1 MLKGRALGGLGQEDR
16 GLEGLEELLN
26 SVPFQEYECAMWALR
41 IERRKLAAVH
51 ALDLFGL
58 ATYPTEAHQRSGL
71 PVAGKLAFSVR
82 GHDRFLID
90 LLDAAERW
98 WAQFR
103 GLTFKGRPKGTGTWR
118 NREHFLG
125 EAKMT
130 VTTMRVEGE
139 KITQES
145 VAARLLTNDRQL
157 REWIKKFNATWQEIR
172 EG

>member
-1 MLKGRALGGLGQEDR
+1 VMLKRRVLGGPEQGDR

-26 SVPFQEYECAMWALR
+26 TVPFQEYECAMWALR

-51 ALDLFGL
+51 TLDLFGL
-58 ATYPTEAHQRSGL
+58 ATYPTEEHRRSGL

-103 GLTFKGRPKGTGTWR
+103 GLALRGRPKGSGSWASR
-118 NREHFLG
+118 QEFEARLRE
-125 EAKMT
+125 AVAT
-130 VTTMRVEGE
+130 VRADKG
-139 KITQES
+139 KPTQEN
-145 VAARLLTNDRQL
+145 VAPLLCTSARQL
-157 REWIKKFNATWQEIR
+157 RAWLHKFGMNWKQVIS
-172 EG
+172 